1 MSTSQLIQPP
11 QITAQVSR
19 ILKTDPF
26 RSSRILSDFLKYV
39 VKETLDGNEQS
50 LKEYVI
56 ATEVLKKSP
65 DFNPQLDAVVRIHAR
80 RLRQFLTDYY
90 AGVGREDP
98 VKISV
103 PKGRYIPVFAVNVPE
118 VPRSLPKA
126 EETKLV
132 LDKIPT
138 LAVMPFACLQDLKR
152 GRVICSVLSRDIT
165 VGLSYFDGMKVVS
178 FQSTENTRKKMKN
191 WDEIVSSL
199 GADYII
205 SGACM
210 RDSGNLKVSVELHH
224 VPENQIIWAE
234 TLVVEDFEQDELKGY
249 EKVVKKVVAK
259 ACGYFGI
266 IFRTQLSYK
275 IPQDYSTLY
284 AIYWHNR
291 YHQDFSYESYQEASA
306 AIDKGLSIN
315 PRNPMLLAFKAELLL
330 NLCIMDM
337 PDDDEYFRQGS
348 TLVSQAIS
356 LDPNNQHA
364 WQVYG
369 WSALLGSN
377 KNEYNKAADKCY
389 SINRFNPMYM
399 GAIGFAHQCV
409 ERCEEGLGMML
420 ESIDLNPHYHWVIN
434 LGLCLY
440 HIQAGKYEDAVY
452 WARLIN
458 RPGLIWDPLLR
469 LSAMGLSGKK
479 EGISGVKNELLEFSP
494 DFSERARVIVGRFL
508 IYPALEDRILLGLSQ
523 AGMDIQS

>member
-1 MSTSQLIQPP
+1 MSASQLIQPP
-11 QITAQVSR
+11 QIKAQVSR
-19 ILKTDPF
+19 ILKTANF
-26 RSSRILSDFLKYV
+26 RSSRILSAFLKYV
-39 VKETLDGNEQS
+39 VNETLDGREQS

-80 RLRQFLTDYY
+80 RLRQFLKDYY
-90 AGVGREDP
+90 DEEGRGDP
-98 VKISV
+98 IRITM
-103 PKGRYIPVFAVNVPE
+103 PKGRYIPVFKVNVPE
-118 VPRSLPKA
+118 IPRSLPRA
-126 EETKLV
+126 GEEDLAME
-132 LDKIPT
+132 KIPT
-138 LAVMPFACLQDLKR
+138 LVVMPFDCLQDLKR

-178 FQSTENTRKKMKN
+178 FQSTENTRKKLKN

-224 VPENQIIWAE
+224 VPENQVIWAE

-249 EKVVKKVVAK
+249 DTLVKKVVAK

-275 IPQDYSTLY
+275 IPNDYSALY

-306 AIDKGLSIN
+306 AIDKGLGVN

-337 PDDDEYFRQGS
+337 PDDDEYYRQGS

-364 WQVYG
+364 WQVYA

-377 KNEYNKAADKCY
+377 RSEYNKAAEKCI
-389 SINRFNPMYM
+389 SINRYNPMYM
-399 GAIGFAHQCV
+399 GAVGFAHQCV
-409 ERCEEGLGMML
+409 GRCEEGLAMML
-420 ESIDLNPHYHWVIN
+420 ESIDLNPQYHWVIN

-440 HIQAGKYEDAVY
+440 HIQEGKYEDALY

-458 RPGLIWDPLLR
+458 RPGMLWDPLLR

-479 EGISGVKNELLEFSP
+479 EGISLVKKELLEFSP
-494 DFSERARVIVGRFL
+494 NFSERARVIVGRFM
-508 IYPALEDRILLGLSQ
+508 IYPELEDRILQGLRQ
-523 AGMDIQS
+523 AGLEIQT